1 MNWKLF
7 ASYAI
12 SILLLFI
19 ILLFFY
25 LNRVVE
31 GVIGFGLGQFVVLM
45 ALVAISFVLR
55 GLLWKELLKPF
66 GNVSFADSFHINNI
80 GFLVNNILPLRIGEI
95 VKAVL
100 VSRKYSIGKVRAF
113 STVVV
118 NRILE
123 GIVLVLFFLAGIL
136 IAPSIGSEIKNVMVL
151 PGIAFLVMLGVFIL
165 PDFFLRISEKI
176 IRGISAN
183 LFEKTR
189 NFMQDIIVGEK
200 AFRQGWKSNIA
211 IVLSTIGVWAVVA
224 GIYYLTA
231 MKFGLNMGIGELL
244 VITAFTSLVTI
255 IPSAPG
261 FIGTFQ
267 AGFIFV
273 FLALGF
279 GAEEA
284 TAVSIVIQLAFLV
297 STSAMGFISLHIMG
311 ISVNDITRLRK
322 PE

>member
-19 ILLFFY
+19 ILLFVD

-55 GLLWKELLKPF
+55 GLLWNELLKPF

-100 VSRKYSIGKVRAF
+100 VSRKYSIGKVKAF

-123 GIVLVLFFLAGIL
+123 GFVLVLFFLAGIL
-136 IAPSIGSEIKNVMVL
+136 IAPTIGSEIKNVMIL
-151 PGIAFLVMLGVFIL
+151 PAFAFLFMLGLFIFPGVYL
-165 PDFFLRISEKI
+165 KISEKVMK
-176 IRGISAN
+176 GISAN
-183 LFEKTR
+183 LYEKTK
-189 NFMQDIIVGEK
+189 NFIQDIIVGEK
-200 AFRQGWKSNIA
+200 AFRQGWLANATIIISA
-211 IVLSTIGVWAVVA
+211 IGVWGVVA

-231 MKFGLNMGIGELL
+231 MRFGLDIGIGELL
-244 VITAFTSLVTI
+244 VITAFTSLVT
-255 IPSAPG
+255 
-261 FIGTFQ
+261 
-267 AGFIFV
+267 
-273 FLALGF
+273 
-279 GAEEA
+279 
-284 TAVSIVIQLAFLV
+284 
-297 STSAMGFISLHIMG
+297 
-311 ISVNDITRLRK
+311 
-322 PE
+322 